1 MRTLRRNKEFS
12 TTNLKTSRKEV
23 FTFYHKLKKSRKEE
37 FLCQT
42 KNLRKQL
49 QFQLW
54 TAMILL
60 MKGAFLTRTGN
71 RQRAKLPCKWCE
83 DEVPEDELYHGVCLT
98 CIENYYDPEL
108 ARQFIEDA
116 GIEAYFYVGEY
127 MHTDWNTIDI
137 RVIDACKKEFWEKL
151 SIAKFNA
158 VNFPAL
164 YTYDEKSVWELQC
177 LKEYVL
183 SDDIFYDWADW
194 VINYEETREKVAAA
208 AKAGKVVMIAT
219 QPAKQEVC

>member
-1 MRTLRRNKEFS
+1 MSDKKFEKATTISTLDS
-12 TTNLKTSRKEV
+12 YD
-23 FTFYHKLKKSRKEE
+23 FTYERSIFDEDWEPTAGKLT
-37 FLCQT
+37 CQ
-42 KNLRKQL
+42 
-49 QFQLW
+49 
-54 TAMILL
+54 
-60 MKGAFLTRTGN
+60 
-71 RQRAKLPCKWCE
+71 WCE
-83 DEVPEDELYHGVCLT
+83 EEVPEDELYHGVCLT
-98 CIENYYDPEL
+98 CIENYYEPEL
-108 ARQFIEDA
+108 AMQFLENT
-116 GIEAYFYVGEY
+116 GLEAYFYVTEY

-194 VINYEETREKVAAA
+194 VIDYDKTREKVQAA
-208 AKAGKVVMIAT
+208 AKAGNVVVIAP
-219 QPAKQEVC
+219 QPAKQEVR